1 MKSDPIKFC
10 LVLAGCQL
18 IASILIFSEFLS
30 GKFFFAYLDIG
41 SDSYKQVFAGTWYLA
56 RTMLTEGFT
65 GWSFQ
70 IGLGG
75 PTTALMGDLASLL
88 VQSTGPNIVLQAR
101 IFVYLTKLALG
112 GIFFLFFIRH
122 FVQRWE
128 TAVISAIAYS
138 FCGFIVINGQWD
150 GEATA
155 FVFYPLVLWAIT
167 QHRRPGCALSLPIAV
182 ALSLLFGTFFVSLGV
197 FLVFS
202 CLLCIACSDKP
213 QSMALD
219 WIRKIFPLAALGY
232 LLASPYLVPVV
243 LQLMDTSRV
252 SGGQSLVQSI
262 LNKSVAVSDWQLIV
276 AQVGGLFHKDLFGV
290 GNAYRGYFNYLEGP
304 GFYFGFTL
312 LILIPQL
319 WSGSQRDRRLLAV
332 GVIAFV
338 AYVLFP
344 VFRFAAMGFAAPY
357 FRVSTLWITILE
369 LMLAAKA
376 LDLVLTTA
384 VNLRLLFVGVLVSS
398 ALLLFAVLAA
408 PPETIW
414 FAHVWR
420 VIGITSLSTLVLVL
434 FQQGWITANRLP
446 LLLMLLAV
454 VEAVLI
460 ARPSFVQGRTMV
472 DGNVQ
477 GYNDKTLAALT
488 EIRKL
493 DHGVFRIEKDY
504 NSVSLADAMA
514 QDYMGIKSYSLHS
527 RGMVDFHIGA
537 GLLPTSSPVVNY
549 TNWLSNAGER
559 FVLNSL
565 LGVKYFV
572 AVNPVSWPGFTEVP
586 NESGLRVYRN
596 EFALPLG
603 IVQTRQIT
611 KDAYQA
617 ALAEYPSKKGSLI
630 DAMLFN
636 AAVVDHAI
644 PGFGTIIKVDELSK
658 SDTLSLEDLYFAPAA
673 QLQKTGLQ
681 IHQFASNR
689 IVGEIHPTSS
699 GVLTLSIPYNDG
711 WRLKVDGVEA
721 PIFRVN
727 FGMLGATV
735 VAGNHAVEL
744 DYVIPGL
751 RLGIQLGLMALLLL
765 AGLGLM
771 QFRRNHNP

>member
-10 LVLAGCQL
+10 ILLAACQL
-18 IASILIFSEFLS
+18 VACVLIFSEFLS

-41 SDSYKQVFAGTWYLA
+41 SDSYRQVFPGTWYLA
-56 RTMLTEGFT
+56 RAMLSEGFT
-65 GWSFQ
+65 GWAFQ

-88 VQSTGPNIVLQAR
+88 VQSTGPDLILQTR
-101 IFVYLTKLALG
+101 ILVYLTKLGLG
-112 GIFFLFFIRH
+112 GFFFLFFIRH

-128 TAVISAIAYS
+128 AAVISAIAYS

-155 FVFYPLVLWAIT
+155 FVSYPLVLWAIA
-167 QHRRPGCALSLPIAV
+167 QHRQPESALSIPIVV

-197 FLVFS
+197 CLVFS

-213 QSMALD
+213 QSMAKD

-243 LQLMDTSRV
+243 LQLMDSSRV

-262 LNKSVAVSDWQLIV
+262 LSKSVAVSDWQIIV
-276 AQVGGLFHKDLFGV
+276 AQVGGVFHKDLFGV

-304 GFYFGFTL
+304 GFYFGLTL

-319 WSGSQRDRRLLAV
+319 WSGSQRDRRLLTV

-376 LDLVLTTA
+376 LDLVLSKG
-384 VNLRLLFVGVLVSS
+384 VNLRLLFIGVLVSG

-420 VIGITSLSTLVLVL
+420 VIGIMSLSILILL
-434 FQQGWITANRLP
+434 LSQQGWIAASRLP
-446 LLLMLLAV
+446 VLLMLLAV
-454 VEAVLI
+454 IEAVLI
-460 ARPSFVQGRTMV
+460 ARPSFIQGRIMV

-477 GYNDKTLAALT
+477 GYKDKTLAALA
-488 EIRKL
+488 EIRKH
-493 DHGVFRIEKDY
+493 DNGVFRIEKDFH
-504 NSVSLADAMA
+504 SVSLADALA

-565 LGVKYFV
+565 LGVKYFI
-572 AVNPVSWPGFTEVP
+572 AVNPVLWPGFTEVP
-586 NESGLRVYRN
+586 NDSGLRVYRN

-603 IVQTRQIT
+603 VVQTQQIARNT
-611 KDAYQA
+611 FQA
-617 ALAEYPSKKGSLI
+617 ALVEYPSRKESLI
-630 DAMLFN
+630 DAILFN

-644 PGFGTIIKVDELSK
+644 PGAGGIIKVDELIN
-658 SDTLSLEDLYFAPAA
+658 SDMLSLEDLYFAPATH
-673 QLQKTGLQ
+673 LQKTGLQ
-681 IHQFASNR
+681 IREFSSNR
-689 IVGEIHPTSS
+689 IVGEIHPTES
-699 GVLTLSIPYNDG
+699 GVLTFSIPFNDG
-711 WRLKVDGVEA
+711 WRLKVDGVET
-721 PIFRVN
+721 PMFRVN
-727 FGMLGATV
+727 FGLLGATV
-735 VAGNHAVEL
+735 MAGKHSVEL
-744 DYVIPGL
+744 DYAIPGL
-751 RLGIQLGLMALLLL
+751 RFGILLGLLALLPLV
-765 AGLGLM
+765 GLTLM
-771 QFRRNHNP
+771 QFRRNQNP